1 MTMQDFDFADLLE
14 TDPTLRRAIFE
25 SFLPANA
32 NPFQQ
37 NAFGS
42 LLQPTFNRFLAQIGS
57 QIRNDQA
64 PAQTFTSFLEGQ
76 FDPVR
81 ELLRLPARPGASVS
95 GPTIFRF

>member
-1 MTMQDFDFADLLE
+1 MQDFDFTSVLE

-42 LLQPTFNRFLAQIGS
+42 LLQPTFNRFLAQMGS
-57 QIRNDQA
+57 QLRNDET
-64 PAQTFTSFLEGQ
+64 PTQTFTSFLEEQ

-81 ELLRLPARPGASVS
+81 ELLRLPDRPGASAP